1 MFFKIG
7 LISII
12 FSGLLQA
19 DINYNKE
26 YKVSEV
32 YGKSSINEILTLK
45 LNDNFSFSGFDG
57 CNRISGTYTK
67 ENEHLVVNNGIVSTR
82 MFCADAIHSNT
93 FNLALN
99 NIKTFKKNKN
109 KIELFDEK
117 NIKILELT
125 ESN

>member
-7 LISII
+7 LISMI
-12 FSGLLQA
+12 FSVYLQA
-19 DINYNKE
+19 EINFNKE
-26 YKVSEV
+26 YKVSEI
-32 YGKSSINEILTLK
+32 YGKSLINESLTLK
-45 LNDNFSFSGFDG
+45 LNENLSFLGYDG
-57 CNRISGTYTK
+57 CNRIRGTYTK
-67 ENEHLVVNNGIVSTR
+67 ENEHLVVNNGIISTR

-99 NIKTFKKNKN
+99 NIKTFKKNEN